1 MTPTWYFYST
11 PDSKEPSPYFKRF
24 PLMLAHISKLGIYH
38 FRLWQGSHEAPRPI
52 LDTPAPAEIQPAYP
66 IDPSAECSA
75 DALAKVY
82 AAKLKA
88 IVAAE
93 YANLPQGVTGGEMTD
108 ILMQAGL
115 NVDILSVRP
124 RVSDL
129 KRERILI
136 PTGERRKNERGN
148 SEAVMV
154 HRMHWKGVL

>member
-1 MTPTWYFYST
+1 MQLFFYSL
-11 PDSKEPSPYFKRF
+11 PSSPIPSPYFTRMPK
-24 PLMLAHISKLGIYH
+24 LLADLSRKGILH
-38 FRLWQGSHEAPRPI
+38 FRIWEGSHESPRPVE
-52 LDTPAPAEIQPAYP
+52 DTPAPAEIQPGYP
-66 IDPSAECSA
+66 IDPSAECSREA
-75 DALAKVY
+75 ITKEY
-82 AAKLKA
+82 AARLKA

-154 HRMHWKGVL
+154 HRMYWKGVL